1 MADFQKVIGR
11 RTINFKSKKDGSQHT
26 ACILGVAQKN
36 MTPGSIGVQA
46 TEYFIDSNSEAVYQI
61 AMSLGLDDQII
72 PLERIVNNS
81 KFLTDI
87 VVKDKK

>member
-1 MADFQKVIGR
+1 MADYQKVIGR
-11 RTINFKSKKDGSQHT
+11 RNLNFKSKKDGEQHT

-36 MTPGSIGVQA
+36 NTPGSFGVQV
-46 TEYFIDSNSEAVYQI
+46 TEYFIDSKSEAVYNV
-61 AMSLGLDDQII
+61 AMSLSQDDLII